1 MTHLIRGSIA
11 CWDCKH
17 FIEEKDESHEDL
29 QCKKGYDVCEG
40 RNCPDFIEKMRKGEG
55 TGA

>member
-17 FIEEKDESHEDL
+17 FVESEDAEDL
-29 QCKKGYDVCEG
+29 QCLKGYEVCEG
-40 RNCPDFIEKMRKGEG
+40 RECLEFEESQGD
-55 TGA
+55 